1 MKLCH
6 PCPSLKIITHPLYVE
21 SKLKKMIQMNLQNKK
36 RLTDLENELKLAEGG
51 EGAVRD
57 FGKVMYTL
65 LYFEWITNK
74 NLLYSTGNSA
84 QGYVPAWLGA
94 GFKREWIHAGL
105 VPSLFNRNIH
115 NIVNQLHHH
124 TTFFWC

>member
-1 MKLCH
+1 
-6 PCPSLKIITHPLYVE
+6 
-21 SKLKKMIQMNLQNKK
+21 MNLQNKK

-51 EGAVRD
+51 EGTVRD

-84 QGYVPAWLGA
+84 QCYVPAWLGA

-105 VPSLFNRNIH
+105 VPSLFNWNFY
-115 NIVNQLHHH
+115 NIVNQLYHD
-124 TTFFWC
+124 TKFFWC

>member
-21 SKLKKMIQMNLQNKK
+21 SKKKKMIKMNLQNKK

-51 EGAVRD
+51 EGTVRD

-84 QGYVPAWLGA
+84 QCYVPAWLGA

-105 VPSLFNRNIH
+105 VPSLFN
-115 NIVNQLHHH
+115 
-124 TTFFWC
+124 